1 MMLKIY
7 KRSQKRRRREF
18 QNRGEIMCQ
27 HLNTNIDKY
36 GVRVNNA
43 KDGFVSMRKQVT
55 DKLYVTLRN
64 LDILTVTKKAMK
76 YFKQTL

>member
-1 MMLKIY
+1 
-7 KRSQKRRRREF
+7 
-18 QNRGEIMCQ
+18 MCH

-36 GVRVNNA
+36 GPSGVRVNNA